1 MDRYDLKETI
11 MSEEKQKYETEWSF
25 SFANLGE
32 SISNT
37 LASLGIGEDADV
49 KTDSFA
55 ESLGDAAGA
64 RVVLEPTVG
73 QATITA
79 LADSDN
85 LIEADVTYIGEIKFD
100 VKSDGERKV
109 VTLRQQAQPDVLKPI
124 KDALGS
130 FARRDELRWDMRL
143 TPNIPLDLNINS
155 GVTANDFDLS
165 ALQLTGL
172 RYNGGTGKTDLKLP
186 TMGEQYS
193 VALNSGTGDLNVMV
207 ADGAAIDLNANNG
220 TGKTII
226 AFGSGAN
233 VDAHITGG
241 IGQCVVMVP
250 AGAAV
255 RVKATTGLGKINVPD
270 NFVRVKVEEF
280 VATVGTWETP
290 NYKTAEHII
299 NIRYEGGIGGFAIKF
314 A

>member
-1 MDRYDLKETI
+1 

-25 SFANLGE
+25 SFGNLGE

-37 LASLGIGEDADV
+37 LASLGIGEDAEV

-55 ESLGDAAGA
+55 EALGSAAAA
-64 RVVLEPTVG
+64 RVVLEPAVG
-73 QATITA
+73 EARVTA

-85 LIEADVTYIGEIKFD
+85 LIEADVTYIGKIKFD
-100 VKSDGERKV
+100 VKTDDDRKV
-109 VTLRQQAQPDVLKPI
+109 VTLRQQIQQDVLKPI
-124 KDALGS
+124 KDAIGS
-130 FARRDELRWDMRL
+130 FARRDELRWEMRL

-165 ALQLTGL
+165 SLQLTGL

-186 TMGEQYS
+186 TMGDQYT
-193 VALNSGTGDLNVMV
+193 VTLNSGTGELNVTV
-207 ADGAAIDLNANNG
+207 ANGAAIDLNANNG
-220 TGKTII
+220 TGKTTI
-226 AFGSGAN
+226 AFGSGATA
-233 VDAHITGG
+233 DAHITGG
-241 IGQCVVMVP
+241 IGHCTVIVP
-250 AGAAV
+250 ADAAV

-270 NFVRVKVEEF
+270 NFIRVKVEEF

-290 NYKTAEHII
+290 NYQSADETID
-299 NIRYEGGIGGFAIKF
+299 IRYEGGIGGFNIKF